1 MSPIF
6 QGLTCLPSGGPY
18 PGSNCT
24 LGGYPS
30 YAVSATS
37 AAHVQLAVNFARSS
51 DLRLVVK
58 NTGHDFIGRSS
69 GAGALSVWTHHLKDL
84 EFVADY
90 ATGEYEGPAL
100 RVGAGVQGFE
110 LYEFAH
116 AHGVV
121 AVGGEGRTV

>member
-1 MSPIF
+1 M
-6 QGLTCLPSGGPY
+6 
-18 PGSNCT
+18 
-24 LGGYPS
+24 GGYPS
-30 YAVSATS
+30 YALNITS
-37 AAHVQLAVNFARSS
+37 TAQVQLAVNFARNQ

-69 GAGALSVWTHHLKDL
+69 GAGALSIWTHHLKDL
-84 EFVADY
+84 EFFDDY
-90 ATGEYEGPAL
+90 TTSDYLGPAV

-110 LYEFAH
+110 LYDFAH